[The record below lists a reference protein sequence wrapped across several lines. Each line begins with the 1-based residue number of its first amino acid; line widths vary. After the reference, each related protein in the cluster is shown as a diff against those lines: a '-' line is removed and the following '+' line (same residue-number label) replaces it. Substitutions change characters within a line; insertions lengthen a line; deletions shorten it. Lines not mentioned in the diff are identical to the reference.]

1 MWYIFLVRNPPN
13 CVLAPKDTIYLYSCI
28 LHSKINYIQLSF
40 NKKYLKQAPSYTV
53 TFRNNRYLYL
63 SKMQPLHHK
72 KYVSMNII
80 LSQRIYFVIINSE
93 TQICKIK
100 VTIENKSLNMK
111 IKKVLKGQS
120 KNLSRAH
127 LLTHKMG
134 KMRYLMKSF

>member
-1 MWYIFLVRNPPN
+1 MVYIFGKKSAKLCTGTQRYNLPVF
-13 CVLAPKDTIYLYSCI
+13 LYSAFKNK
-28 LHSKINYIQLSF
+28 LYSTFIQQK
-40 NKKYLKQAPSYTV
+40 NLKQAPSYTV

-80 LSQRIYFVIINSE
+80 LSQRIYFIIINSE

-111 IKKVLKGQS
+111 IKKFLKGPS
-120 KNLSRAH
+120 KNLSRAQ
-127 LLTHKMG
+127 L
-134 KMRYLMKSF
+134 